1 MVYMKQLLLVIL
13 SLAMA
18 STTAFVN
25 SHTPSRLFIQKNA
38 LSTTPQMARTY
49 TILDPVALNQKNEKK
64 TSVPGTTRHARPIT
78 KKGIHATKRFSD
90 FVKLGIVSS
99 AHIGI
104 ASYISVLIKY
114 MYPQKFYATAF
125 VLPFGVLMSLFTGGE
140 LFTKQ
145 TALLAVKARSRK

>member
-13 SLAMA
+13 SLAVA

-49 TILDPVALNQKNEKK
+49 TVLDPVALNQKNEKK
-64 TSVPGTTRHARPIT
+64 TSVPGTTRHTRPIT

-90 FVKLGIVSS
+90 IVKLGIVSS

-104 ASYISVLIKY
+104 ASYISILIKC
-114 MYPQKFYATAF
+114 MYPQKRFASAI
-125 VLPFGVLMSLFTGGE
+125 VLPFGLF
-140 LFTKQ
+140 FTKQ

>member
-1 MVYMKQLLLVIL
+1 MVYMKQLLLVLL
-13 SLAMA
+13 SLAVA

-25 SHTPSRLFIQKNA
+25 SHTPSRLFIQKKA

-49 TILDPVALNQKNEKK
+49 TVLDPVALNQKNEKK
-64 TSVPGTTRHARPIT
+64 NSVPGTTRHARPIT

-90 FVKLGIVSS
+90 IVKLGIASS

-104 ASYISVLIKY
+104 ASYISILIKC
-114 MYPQKFYATAF
+114 MYPQKRFASAI
-125 VLPFGVLMSLFTGGE
+125 VLPFGVLMSLFTSGDI
-140 LFTKQ
+140 FTKQ